1 MAMIAPGK
9 YMSSARFA
17 GGDPYTYEVMNEADA
32 PTIKVTDINSGKVVI
47 LDPSKITPQSKNMKA
62 YESIVNQI
70 GSGTL
75 KNAYQRFQ
83 ARQMAPAQEAV
94 MQAQERAR
102 EIAAQAEEQRSRN
115 MADKPEEPANKAP
128 VPAESV
134 MDGGVTQPEMLSD
147 EADIAPGMEA
157 EAGTETEAPMDDRKK
172 MEKRIMALF
181 VRNKPVVSEIK

>member
-1 MAMIAPGK
+1 MAMISPGT

-83 ARQMAPAQEAV
+83 ARRMAPAQEAV

-115 MADKPEEPANKAP
+115 MADKPEEPAK
-128 VPAESV
+128 SV
-134 MDGGVTQPEMLSD
+134 MDGSVAQPEMLTT
-147 EADIAPGMEA
+147 AAPGMEA

-181 VRNKPVVSEIK
+181 VRNKPVVSEMK